1 MSQNLKKRVFTS
13 VVLFLLLIY
22 FNFTN
27 FFFFGVLI
35 ACLIVCI
42 EFSEIISKLVGG
54 LLVKRHPKSSV
65 PDKFNFKYFV
75 LQFLVIFYVLFI
87 FGGTAY
93 ELHERSGGPI
103 FFLYVLFICFFSDIG
118 GYAIGKSIGGK
129 KLIKISPNK
138 TISGTIGSFL
148 FSLLPLLLFYNYDQY
163 EYPLSIN
170 NFLFCLLVSLVC
182 QLGDLFIS
190 YIKRKAKVKDSGNI
204 LPGHGGFLDRVD
216 GIIFALPFVFIYHN
230 GLNAY
235 FEKFKFFFDKLV

>member
-1 MSQNLKKRVFTS
+1 MSQDLKKRVFTS
-13 VVLFLLLIY
+13 VVLFLILIF
-22 FNFTN
+22 FNFTK
-27 FFFFGVLI
+27 FFIFGVLI
-35 ACLIVCI
+35 ACLIICI
-42 EFSEIISKLVGG
+42 EFSRIISKLVGG
-54 LLVKRHPKSSV
+54 LSVKHHPKSSL
-65 PDKFNFKYFV
+65 PDKFNLKYFV
-75 LQFLVIFYVLFI
+75 LQLLVISYVLFI
-87 FGGTAY
+87 LGGTAY
-93 ELHERSGGPI
+93 ELHERSGSPI

-118 GYAIGKSIGGK
+118 GYVIGKSIGGK

-170 NFLFCLLVSLVC
+170 NFLFCLLISLVC

-190 YIKRKAKVKDSGNI
+190 YIKRKANVKDTGNI

-216 GIIFALPFVFIYHN
+216 GIIFAVPFVFIYHN

-235 FEKFKFFFDKLV
+235 FDKFKFYFDKLV